1 MAWVK
6 TFVSYLSAI
15 YEELKLYRIDTI
27 RKAYMTPQV
36 AILEK
41 YLNDKF
47 DIELTRIEITDGTLL
62 GPWIFLEYNPAEFY
76 LDLNYSYVWNVEDE
90 AAFVVNVPLSL
101 EDDIPQIAAIVQKYK
116 LPGKNFII
124 YKFND

>member
-6 TFVSYLSAI
+6 TFISHLSTI

-27 RKAYMTPQV
+27 RMAYMTPQI

-47 DIELTRIEITDGTLL
+47 DTNLITITDGILL
-62 GPWIFLEYNPAEFY
+62 GPWIFLEYDINEFY
-76 LDLNYSYVWNVEDE
+76 LDLEDSYVWNVEDE
-90 AAFVVNVPLSL
+90 AAFVVNVPILL
-101 EDDIPQIAAIVQKYK
+101 EEYIPEIIAIVHKYK
-116 LPGKNFII
+116 LPGKSFII